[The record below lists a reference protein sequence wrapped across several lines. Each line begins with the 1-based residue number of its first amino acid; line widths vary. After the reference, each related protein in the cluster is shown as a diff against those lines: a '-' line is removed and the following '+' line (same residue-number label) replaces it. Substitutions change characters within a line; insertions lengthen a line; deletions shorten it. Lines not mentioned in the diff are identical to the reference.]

1 MVRRLV
7 FLACLGL
14 ACTLRGDGERV
25 LEERELPGFTVVEV
39 FNNFVTTVV
48 VDPTLAADAPVD
60 LTVSADGNALRRIL
74 TVLHG
79 EATLSISVDP
89 NLSTRLSL
97 TAAIELTVPALRRG
111 YATDA
116 TVLEVIG
123 AQGEL
128 SLEARESANLS
139 LSGGQG
145 VTLTAA
151 AHERATLILAGDGPT
166 LTLEAHDAATIDAHE
181 FRAAAVTVYARGEG
195 DIRVCATESITIRG
209 AGAEFVSLD
218 CG

>member
-1 MVRRLV
+1 MRRLV

-14 ACTLRGDGERV
+14 ACTLRGDGERM
-25 LEERELPGFTVVEV
+25 LEERELPAVTVVEV
-39 FNNFVTTVV
+39 FDNFVTTVV
-48 VDPTLAADAPVD
+48 VDPALFVDDPVE
-60 LTVSADGNALRRIL
+60 LTVSADGNALRRIF

-89 NLSTRLSL
+89 NHMTRLSL
-97 TAAIELTVPALRRG
+97 TPAVDLTVPALRRG
-111 YATDA
+111 YATDT
-116 TVLEVIG
+116 TVLEVVG

-139 LSGGQG
+139 LTGAQG

-151 AHERATLILAGDGPT
+151 AHERATLVLAGDGPS
-166 LTLEAHDAATIDAHE
+166 LTLETRDAATVDAHE
-181 FRAAAVTVYARGEG
+181 FRAAEVIVYAHGEG
-195 DIRVCATESITIRG
+195 DIRVCATERITIRG
-209 AGAEFVSLD
+209 AGAEFVTLD